1 MGRRG
6 PSPTPTPILKLRGS
20 TLVTKK
26 REKAEVRGPAGL
38 PDCPDWLDSDGQE
51 AWTRVVPL
59 LVQMGVL
66 TRVDANALGRYCR
79 LFTRWKKAE
88 EFISKNGDVYPLK
101 DESGQIKYLQQFPQ
115 VGIAIKL
122 AQQLTKLE
130 QEFGMTPS
138 ARSRIQLQSNGV
150 EAPSNKS
157 RFFEA
162 G

>member
-38 PDCPDWLDSDGQE
+38 PECPDWLDSEGQA
-51 AWTRVVPL
+51 AWEQIVPL
-59 LVQMGVL
+59 LSAMGIL
-66 TRVDANALGRYCR
+66 TRIDANALGRYCR
-79 LFTRWKKAE
+79 LWTRWKKAE
-88 EFISKNGDVYPLK
+88 EFITKNGDVYPLK
-101 DESGQIKYLQQFPQ
+101 AEDGKIKCLMQFPQ
-115 VGIAIKL
+115 VSIAMKL
-122 AQQLTKLE
+122 AQQLTRLE

-138 ARSRIQLQSNGV
+138 ARSRIQLQNGTA
-150 EAPSNKS
+150 ETNSDKS
-157 RFFEA
+157 RFFEV